1 MHSPLMNLR
10 SLAAGVL
17 LLALGA
23 SAATAAAE
31 SASPPPPEKPV
42 LALVVVTA
50 LAQSSE
56 APPGAYS
63 DFDRLD
69 LAFQD
74 VAQRRHW
81 PVRIV
86 AERFAANTPAHPL
99 ELRVFLQPVT
109 NYLPGEFDFRAW
121 MTLND
126 HGTKHDFGMI
136 VHREDLR
143 AGEDVNDFLE
153 RLFHR
158 AAEVAAKKIEPILF
172 PQLAKPQP

>member
-1 MHSPLMNLR
+1 MKLQAFAVS
-10 SLAAGVL
+10 AL
-17 LLALGA
+17 LIALGA
-23 SAATAAAE
+23 LPASGAPAGSADAK
-31 SASPPPPEKPV
+31 PLEKPV
-42 LALVVVTA
+42 LTLVVVTS
-50 LAQSSE
+50 LAQGGDATPS
-56 APPGAYS
+56 AYT

-74 VAQRRHW
+74 VAKRRHW

-99 ELRVFLQPVT
+99 ELRVFLQPVG
-109 NYLPGEFDFRAW
+109 NYLPSEFDFRAW

-136 VHREDLR
+136 VHREELR
-143 AGEDVNDFLE
+143 AGENVSDFLE

-158 AAEVAAKKIEPILF
+158 AAEAAAKKIEPVLF
-172 PQLAKPQP
+172 PQLVKPRS